1 MTRIMALDI
10 GSVRIGVAVTDP
22 LGLFAQGIGVIRMG
36 TDWISQLSVLVD
48 KYHPEI
54 ILIGLPIRTTG
65 EKGPEADHVMEI
77 RNDLEAAFP
86 LIAFQLVD
94 ERFTTA
100 IAEKVLIEAD
110 VPRKERRK
118 KIDQL
123 AASLILQHYLDSRR
137 GEGGV
142 P

>member
-10 GSVRIGVAVTDP
+10 GTVRVGVAVTDP

-36 TDWISQLSVLVD
+36 KDWISQLSVLVGR
-48 KYHPEI
+48 YQPEKI
-54 ILIGLPIRTTG
+54 IIGLPVRTTG

-77 RNDLEAAFP
+77 RERLEVAFP
-86 LIAFQLVD
+86 GSSFQMVD
-94 ERFTTA
+94 ERFTTV
-100 IAEKVLIEAD
+100 IAEKVLIEGD
-110 VPRKERRK
+110 VSRKERRK

-137 GEGGV
+137 EEGSE